1 MDNIRHIHE
10 VLEILAAKEDH
21 FTIQS
26 LRSDLEERFG
36 EDVYFVN
43 CAENVF
49 GLTEVVPFLL
59 SKNKIKLKG
68 EEIIPLMLACN
79 H

>member
-1 MDNIRHIHE
+1 MNNIRHIHE
-10 VLEILAAKEDH
+10 VLEILATREDH

-26 LRSDLEERFG
+26 LQSDLAERFG
-36 EDVYFVN
+36 EDVNFMN

-49 GLTEVVPFLL
+49 GLQEVVPFLL
-59 SKNKIKLKG
+59 SKNKIRLSG
-68 EEIIPLMLACN
+68 DEIIPLMLACD

>member
-1 MDNIRHIHE
+1 MDNIKHIHE
-10 VLEILAAKEDH
+10 VLDILAAREDH

-26 LRSDLEERFG
+26 LQSDLSERFG
-36 EDVYFVN
+36 EDVNFVN
-43 CAENVF
+43 CAENLF

-59 SKNKIKLKG
+59 SKNKIRLEG
-68 EEIIPLMLACN
+68 EDIIPLLLSCD

>member
-10 VLEILAAKEDH
+10 VLDILAARADH

-26 LRSDLEERFG
+26 LQSGLAERFG
-36 EDVYFVN
+36 EDVCFMN

-59 SKNKIKLKG
+59 SKNKIRLEG
-68 EEIIPLMLACN
+68 EEIIPVMLVCN